1 VSLRHDAAVYVRGG
15 AMVLVQFR
23 VKVSDVERFKAA
35 METYRPVMEELGG
48 VNNRAYAAESDPSE
62 VCTMSEWE
70 SHDAMM
76 AATDRFGDDF
86 NRDAGTEGLEWE
98 TRIWHEL

>member
-1 VSLRHDAAVYVRGG
+1 MS
-15 AMVLVQFR
+15 VLVQFR
-23 VKVSDVERFKAA
+23 VRVDDVDRFKRTS
-35 METYRPVMEELGG
+35 ETFVSVMEELGG
-48 VNNRAYAAESDPSE
+48 RNVHAYVAESDPNE
-62 VCTMSEWE
+62 VTTLSEWD

-86 NRDAGTEGLEWE
+86 NREAGTEGLEWE

>member
-1 VSLRHDAAVYVRGG
+1 
-15 AMVLVQFR
+15 MVLVQFR
-23 VKVSDVERFKAA
+23 VNVPDLERFQRAA
-35 METYRPVMEELGG
+35 EKYTPVMEELGG
-48 VNNRAYAAESDPSE
+48 HNHRAYVSESDPTE
-62 VCTMSEWE
+62 VTTLSEWE

-98 TRIWHEL
+98 TRIWHLL

>member
-1 VSLRHDAAVYVRGG
+1 
-15 AMVLVQFR
+15 MVLVQFR
-23 VKVSDVERFKAA
+23 VKVPDVERFRAA
-35 METYRPVMEELGG
+35 GEKYTPIIAELGG
-48 VNNRAYAAESDPSE
+48 WNHRVYVSEADPTE
-62 VCTMSEWE
+62 VCTLSEWD

-86 NRDAGTEGLEWE
+86 NREAGTEGIEWE

>member
-1 VSLRHDAAVYVRGG
+1 MS
-15 AMVLVQFR
+15 VLVQFR
-23 VKVSDVERFKAA
+23 VRVTDVDRFRATSEKYAA
-35 METYRPVMEELGG
+35 LIEELGG
-48 VNNRAYAAESDPSE
+48 RNHRAYVSESDPNE
-62 VCTMSEWE
+62 VCTMAEWD

-98 TRIWHEL
+98 TRIWHDL

>member
-1 VSLRHDAAVYVRGG
+1 
-15 AMVLVQFR
+15 MVLVQFR
-23 VKVSDVERFKAA
+23 VRVPDVERFKATA
-35 METYRPVMEELGG
+35 EKYTPIFEGLGG
-48 VNNRAYAAESDPSE
+48 RNHRAYVSEADPQE
-62 VCTMSEWE
+62 VTTFSEWE